1 MKRRLTTQQQS
12 DTLASVSNDD
22 QLNNSATHLL
32 AIPSKASFH
41 ELFQIATKFSDALVP
56 APISLNGLSA
66 KNREDEIH
74 HLAEHHKDKIR
85 AKLLCRT
92 ISQLGRFD
100 FSNDGHQHGWR
111 GTGESAVLE
120 EKEDSTSNTPH
131 NSKKRNSGTNSNRN
145 SFTNQSDSLS
155 SPATLFPPSSG
166 GSSSQNSK
174 LPPRPPTGRHS
185 LSHPSPA
192 QLPPQSNWDA
202 SMHSPVPQDN
212 NSRITISHE
221 PNWRSIV
228 LSPNPGFVIKTWKAQ
243 DPDFKVFINV
253 FHNEMIDF
261 LLDREDYQLPED
273 LRPWM
278 AFGDEIFAED
288 REGKPVPLYQ
298 VIIGSSYFMESY
310 ITTEKKITDD
320 ERVSKVCLLF
330 FTLFP
335 FNFFPLQ
342 NPSNRSSTVSMR
354 SSTLVWIPPTL

>member
-1 MKRRLTTQQQS
+1 MKRRLATQQQT

-22 QLNNSATHLL
+22 QMNNSTTHLL

-41 ELFQIATKFSDALVP
+41 ELFQIATKFSDALLP

-111 GTGESAVLE
+111 GTGESAVVLE
-120 EKEDSTSNTPH
+120 EKEDSTSNTNTPH
-131 NSKKRNSGTNSNRN
+131 TSKKRNSGTNSNRN

-155 SPATLFPPSSG
+155 TL
-166 GSSSQNSK
+166 SSSQNSK
-174 LPPRPPTGRHS
+174 LPPRPPSTTGRHS

-192 QLPPQSNWDA
+192 QFPPQSNWDT

-228 LSPNPGFVIKTWKAQ
+228 LSPNPGFVIKTWKAA
-243 DPDFKVFINV
+243 DPDYKVFINV

-278 AFGDEIFAED
+278 AFGDEIAAED

-320 ERVSKVCLLF
+320 ERVSKVNF
-330 FTLFP
+330 FFFSVLSTLFIRFLLISHFFLSSKP
-335 FNFFPLQ
+335 FK
-342 NPSNRSSTVSMR
+342 
-354 SSTLVWIPPTL
+354 